1 MKRCSVLFV
10 ILLTIHPLGSFAAEP
25 AWWTQQKQK
34 CGISAGTA
42 YNTWVSNGSACNAG
56 GSSSRGGTSSQE
68 VGKAIGQAIGQ
79 AIGNAI
85 RGNPEEDARKASEAQ
100 FRAAEAQ
107 ARADEQAAE
116 KLRAEEQQRIQQEE
130 MKNRLLGGMM
140 NVGDSSQLGLMGVDS
155 SPGLSLMTGDQA
167 ELVPPWD
174 EYRKWEQ
181 HKRDVL
187 AYQEQLTKKNSKNK
201 ENQNW
206 CKGHIPLSM
215 GPNSALWDARCS
227 QGDGG
232 RVKPVVIPDVPK
244 VETTAVRTTTAP
256 TPALKEPAIALPG
269 SAEEMKSS
277 ALGGFDTN
285 SPMLGTSGTV
295 PKIPETFPVDA
306 PPAVAIPKLKEPS
319 VAPVSLDEGDKS
331 ARQGDINSK
340 GSLPGSL
347 NAVQKAPITS
357 PVAVAPAK
365 VTAPAMTA
373 TPVVPIK
380 KVPVMSKPT
389 PSPVVRQVTA
399 DASAVSIPRP
409 APKKES
415 TLAIQKAVAEKQV
428 QALVCAISE
437 LKVLASGMGEEGASM
452 HAELKGFLN
461 GIRPELNKP
470 CSGQPETQNIQTISL
485 SNLTKGVQKKEE
497 HLEANILVTRDEQ
510 SCEVHLHVQ
519 HASSLKSA
527 STSSISGQSSNEGQ
541 SIIQMDKYGAILAAE
556 SPAGVEKCLA
566 GMSVKSN

>member
-1 MKRCSVLFV
+1 MKRCRIVFV
-10 ILLTIHPLGSFAAEP
+10 IIFAIFPLVSFAAEP

-42 YNTWVSNGSACNAG
+42 YNTWVSQGSACNTG

-79 AIGNAI
+79 AIGDAI

-100 FRAAEAQ
+100 FKAAEAQ

-116 KLRAEEQQRIQQEE
+116 KLRAEEQLRIQHEE

-140 NVGDSSQLGLMGVDS
+140 NVGESSQLGLIGVDS
-155 SPGLSLMTGDQA
+155 SPGLTLMTGDKT
-167 ELVPPWD
+167 ELIPPWD
-174 EYRKWEQ
+174 EYKSWEQ

-187 AYQEQLTKKNSKNK
+187 AYQEQLTKENPENK

-215 GPNSALWDARCS
+215 GSNSASWEARCS

-232 RVKPVVIPDVPK
+232 RVKSVDVVIPALPK
-244 VETTAVRTTTAP
+244 VETIAIRTTTAP
-256 TPALKEPAIALPG
+256 IPALKEPAIALPG
-269 SAEEMKSS
+269 TAEEVKSS
-277 ALGGFDTN
+277 ALGGFDTKN
-285 SPMLGTSGTV
+285 PMLGTSGAV

-306 PPAVAIPKLKEPS
+306 PPVAAIPKMKELS
-319 VAPVSLDEGDKS
+319 VTSVSLDEGDKS

-340 GSLPGSL
+340 GSLSGSL
-347 NAVQKAPITS
+347 NAVQKAPISS
-357 PVAVAPAK
+357 PVAVAPVK
-365 VTAPAMTA
+365 VTASAMTA
-373 TPVVPIK
+373 TPPVVPIK
-380 KVPVMSKPT
+380 KVPVLSKPT
-389 PSPVVRQVTA
+389 SSPTV
-399 DASAVSIPRP
+399 P

-415 TLAIQKAVAEKQV
+415 APIQKAVAEKQV
-428 QALVCAISE
+428 QALGCAISE

-461 GIRPELNKP
+461 GIRSELNKP

-485 SNLTKGVQKKEE
+485 SNLTKGAQKKEE
-497 HLEANILVTRDEQ
+497 QLEANILVTRNEQ

-519 HASSLKSA
+519 HASSFKSTA
-527 STSSISGQSSNEGQ
+527 TSSRSGQSFNEGQ
-541 SIIQMDKYGAILAAE
+541 SIIQMDKNGAIIAAE
-556 SPAGVEKCLA
+556 SPIGVEKCLA
-566 GMSVKSN
+566 GMPVKR